1 MSITDLFKGI
11 FDYASKKI
19 VTNRIK
25 NKTINKITGNILWT
39 YHMKEIMMKI
49 TIKYVN

>member
-1 MSITDLFKGI
+1 MSLTDLFKGI

-25 NKTINKITGNILWT
+25 NKQINKIIGNAL
-39 YHMKEIMMKI
+39 
-49 TIKYVN
+49 